1 MDPFI
6 TKPDHSRSSKSISY
20 LANPETQPES
30 NISEFTGETKH
41 CGSIENSRNSKLVQV
56 LLASCQLGI
65 NALELEATLNLWTT
79 MDSNPNFESWVQWSQ
94 TT

>member
-30 NISEFTGETKH
+30 NISEFTGVTKRY
-41 CGSIENSRNSKLVQV
+41 GSTGESTENFWNSKLVQV

-65 NALELEATLNLWTT
+65 NTLELEAKLNL
-79 MDSNPNFESWVQWSQ
+79 
-94 TT
+94 

>member
-41 CGSIENSRNSKLVQV
+41 CGSTGESTENFRNSKLVQV

-65 NALELEATLNLWTT
+65 NALELEAKLNL
-79 MDSNPNFESWVQWSQ
+79 
-94 TT
+94 

>member
-6 TKPDHSRSSKSISY
+6 TKPGHSRSSESISN

-30 NISEFTGETKH
+30 NISEFTGETKR
-41 CGSIENSRNSKLVQV
+41 CGSTSESTENFRNSKLVQV

-65 NALELEATLNLWTT
+65 NALELEAKLNL
-79 MDSNPNFESWVQWSQ
+79 
-94 TT
+94 